1 MKHEKRFLTLLML
14 ATVALFAACEPEIT
28 PEPPTPEPPTPE
40 TPTPEPPMP
49 ETPALTFA
57 LELSDVGINTVTMSV
72 TPSDNEAVYV
82 YDVIQ
87 QSILDEHHN
96 GAVATYVDNLV
107 AAVMEEYKTPE
118 AVLERIGTQGASS
131 YTYNTLSP
139 DTEHVAFAIAIDAEC
154 KVVGEATVESFRTLP
169 MPELCS
175 WEVSFDECFYDGVTF
190 TVTPSDD
197 TIPYYF
203 TVRPSASYGS
213 VMTDEELLENI
224 MFEDGMML
232 DFYAVTG
239 EYQSLY
245 DMQEFILCSDTGYDL
260 LIFAYSDG
268 APLTSIKK
276 YPFRTLKP
284 DVESVSFDIT
294 VAPTANGADVSVTPS
309 DEHTMYMWDVVDRSE
324 LDADYEGNIALYVEA
339 YIANLVEMMG
349 LYELDFSREMGNGGS
364 NFSYAFTPSTNYV
377 VWAAQVDEF
386 GNVVGEI
393 ATEEFTTLEEEV
405 PAAAAQMKKGFS
417 LKPRAEAERGTRQ

>member
-1 MKHEKRFLTLLML
+1 
-14 ATVALFAACEPEIT
+14 
-28 PEPPTPEPPTPE
+28 
-40 TPTPEPPMP
+40 
-49 ETPALTFA
+49 
-57 LELSDVGINTVTMSV
+57 
-72 TPSDNEAVYV
+72 V

-87 QSILDEHHN
+87 QSVLNEHHE
-96 GAVATYVDNLV
+96 GAVETYVDNLV

-118 AVLERIGTQGASS
+118 AVLGRIGTQGAAS

-139 DTEHVAFAIAIDAEC
+139 DTEYVAFAVAIDTAC
-154 KVVGEATVESFRTLP
+154 KVVGEATTESFRTLP

-175 WEVSFDECFYDGVTF
+175 WEVTFDECFYDGVTF

-197 TIPYYF
+197 TIPCYF

-224 MFEDGMML
+224 MLEDGMML
-232 DFYAVTG
+232 DVYAVTG

-245 DMQEFILCSDTGYDL
+245 DMQEFILCSDTGYAL

-284 DVESVSFDIT
+284 DAESVSFDIA
-294 VAPTANGADVSVTPS
+294 VAPTADGANVSVTPS
-309 DEHTMYMWDVVDRSE
+309 NEYIMYMWDVVDRSE

-393 ATEEFTTLEEEV
+393 ATEEFTTLEEEKA
-405 PAAAAQMKKGFS
+405 AAAAQMKTSRS
-417 LKPRAEAERGTRQ
+417 LSPRARAERGSRQ